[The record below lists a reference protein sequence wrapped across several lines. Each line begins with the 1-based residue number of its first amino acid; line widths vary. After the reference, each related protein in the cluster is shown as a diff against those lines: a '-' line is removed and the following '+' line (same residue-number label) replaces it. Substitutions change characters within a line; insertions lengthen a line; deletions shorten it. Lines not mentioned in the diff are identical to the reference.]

1 MVLIAV
7 FYSSLGAYGEKRPV
21 SILSKVNFLQLLGI
35 PYDFTGLYF
44 VFLIPNSGWNYVVR
58 LH

>member
-1 MVLIAV
+1 LC
-7 FYSSLGAYGEKRPV
+7 LRPV